1 MNQSNP
7 DNWDWDTIEE
17 AAQIGRESPL
27 SSTPN
32 VKQML
37 HQILEAAKH

>member
-1 MNQSNP
+1 MSQSKT
-7 DNWDWDTIEE
+7 DNWDWDAIEE

-27 SSTPN
+27 SSTQN

-37 HQILEAAKH
+37 NQILEAAKH

>member
-1 MNQSNP
+1 MDQSKT
-7 DNWDWDTIEE
+7 DTWDWDAIEE
-17 AAQIGRESPL
+17 AAQIGRESPF